1 MIGGNQILNH
11 EQVKILTED
20 VLRLYGYD
28 FTDYT
33 KASLLRR
40 LNQLCLLDN
49 FASFAE
55 LRYRVVHDAD
65 YLQRFVEKITVNV
78 TEMFRDPEFFAHLR
92 REILP
97 KLGTAPFI
105 RIWIAGC
112 ATGEEA
118 YSLAILLHEAKLLH
132 KSLIYATDINPT
144 VLEMAKKA
152 IIPMANLKSYVE
164 NYQLSGGKADFSLYY
179 TANYNWVKLNSEL
192 RDRLVFSSHN
202 LVTDAS
208 FNSFHLI
215 LCRNVLIYFN
225 TALQAKVLT
234 LFDNSLETLG
244 YLALG
249 SKETL
254 RFSPLAP
261 NYSQVGNEKI
271 WRKMK

>member
-1 MIGGNQILNH
+1 MIGGKQVVNH
-11 EQVKILTED
+11 EQVKVLMED
-20 VLRLYGYD
+20 VLQLYGYD
-28 FTDYT
+28 FTNYT

-55 LRYRVVHDAD
+55 LRYRVVSDAS

-78 TEMFRDPEFFAHLR
+78 TEMFRDPDFFSYLR
-92 REILP
+92 TEILP
-97 KLGTAPFI
+97 KLGTSPFI

-144 VLEMAKKA
+144 VLEQAKKGV
-152 IIPMANLKSYVE
+152 ISMADLKLYKE
-164 NYQLSGGKADFSLYY
+164 NYLLSGGKADFSAYY
-179 TANYNWVKLNSEL
+179 TANYNWVKLNSKL
-192 RDRLVFSSHN
+192 RDRILFSSHN
-202 LVTDAS
+202 LVSDAS
-208 FNSFHLI
+208 FNAFQLI
-215 LCRNVLIYFN
+215 LCRNVLIYFD
-225 TALQAKVLT
+225 TQLQGRVLS
-234 LFDNSLETLG
+234 LFDESLDTLG

-254 RFSPLAP
+254 RFSALAP
-261 NYSQVGNEKI
+261 NYSQVGSEKI